1 MSAVW
6 SNIVFN
12 EYMRLILGPTAH
24 AQLELGPFE
33 GEYDPN
39 LNPDLDTEFS
49 TAAFRYGHT
58 LLPDEIVYTTQ
69 TFNPFERI
77 LMRDVS

>member
-1 MSAVW
+1 MT
-6 SNIVFN
+6 I
-12 EYMRLILGPTAH
+12 ILGETAH
-24 AQLELGPFE
+24 AQLGLDPVFGSD
-33 GEYDPN
+33 YDPDS
-39 LNPDLDTEFS
+39 NPDLTTEFM
-49 TAAFRYGHT
+49 TAGFRYGHT